1 MRAAEVIIAAHVRR
15 PVRSAPTMIRS
26 GTLPILAAIAAFVV
40 GGVVLCSA
48 AVVAIRTTAV
58 STAAPVDPG
67 EFGKRVLVIV
77 AHPDDE
83 TLAAGGTIHHLI
95 ATGARVKVVLVT
107 AGDSYR
113 RAAARLAGGAADA
126 ESYVEL
132 GNVRHVESLAAA
144 VQLGLASADVVSL
157 GYSDLAVPAM
167 WDSSWDSST
176 PARGRTA
183 ATTVP
188 YAWAARPG
196 ASVCGQGLAT
206 DLASAI
212 TAFAPETI
220 IAPDPYETHAD
231 HALVAAFAT
240 YAMDSIGYG
249 GRRLSAVVH
258 FRHYPYPWAH
268 LPGSALNPP
277 PNLIASDT
285 TWMAV
290 PLDQADKRAKEAA
303 IAEYRS
309 QTAIADLGLYMR
321 AFVRTNELF
330 ASRVPARA
338 QHQDADVRPPR
349 EAAVPVW
356 TTPKPV
362 VPPAPGSTRPRIAWA
377 SVTSGPGTMWI
388 GLHCDGPVAPRDTFR
403 LGLRLFGEG
412 EAPARLDVSVE
423 GTTVSIPAVAE
434 NSISPAGVR
443 AEIDG
448 DTMWLAVPASVWEGR
463 NRLMIGAAAGRGEW
477 SPRPTAW
484 REVEL

>member
-1 MRAAEVIIAAHVRR
+1 
-15 PVRSAPTMIRS
+15 MIRS

-40 GGVVLCSA
+40 GGVVLCGA
-48 AVVAIRTTAV
+48 AVVAIRTTTV
-58 STAAPVDPG
+58 STATPVDPA

-83 TLAAGGTIHHLI
+83 ALAAGGTIHHLV
-95 ATGARVKVVLVT
+95 AAGARVKVVLVT

-113 RAAARLAGGAADA
+113 RAAARLTGGGADA
-126 ESYVEL
+126 GSYVEL
-132 GNVRHVESLAAA
+132 GNVRHAESIAAA
-144 VQLGLASADVVSL
+144 ARLGLARDDIVSL
-157 GYSDLAVPAM
+157 GYSDMAVPAM
-167 WDSSWDSST
+167 WNASWDSSSPT
-176 PARGRTA
+176 QGRTGD
-183 ATTVP
+183 TKVP
-188 YAWAARPG
+188 YGWAARPG
-196 ASVCGQGLAT
+196 ASVCGQGLAA

-212 TAFAPETI
+212 TTFAPDTV

-240 YAMDSIGYG
+240 YAMDSVGYQ

-277 PNLIASDT
+277 PQLLAQDT

-290 PLDQADKRAKEAA
+290 PLDEADKQAKEAA

-330 ASRVPARA
+330 ASRIPPRM
-338 QHQDADVRPPR
+338 QRQGSDVQPPR

-377 SVTSGPGTMWI
+377 SMASGPGTLWI
-388 GLHCDGPVAPRDTFR
+388 GLHCDGPVAPKDTFR
-403 LGLRLFGEG
+403 LGLRLFGVG
-412 EAPARLDVSVE
+412 ETPARLDVSVE
-423 GTTVSIPAVAE
+423 GTAVSIPIMAE
-434 NSISPAGVR
+434 NSISPTDVR
-443 AEIDG
+443 AEADG
-448 DTMWLAVPASVWEGR
+448 DTMWIAVPASALEGR
-463 NRLMIGAAAGRGEW
+463 SRLMLGAAAGRGEW

-484 REVEL
+484 REVDL